1 MSEKYLIGN
10 WVSFVQQ
17 IQHLVSRGYGEFCL
31 IKYPEKKAEKFLK
44 IDRKLIDKYDANLNK
59 DKSYYNKKRKLC
71 NFKFLR
77 WNDVGIILKTKGDV
91 KDGIIVD
98 DVFLSVKKKKIQVH
112 VGETMTLNIG
122 YDGKGA
128 VTVFIDNESFKI
140 VKATAAS
147 YIDSSEYNK
156 AINTFNNLNGLPS
169 WGGIV
174 SQKIKMK
181 DHLVKK
187 MKKQLPQEKVYVFS
201 KKMIINTKRTAVKV
215 F

>member
-17 IQHLVSRGYGEFCL
+17 IQHLVSRGY
-31 IKYPEKKAEKFLK
+31 
-44 IDRKLIDKYDANLNK
+44 
-59 DKSYYNKKRKLC
+59 
-71 NFKFLR
+71 
-77 WNDVGIILKTKGDV
+77 
-91 KDGIIVD
+91 
-98 DVFLSVKKKKIQVH
+98 
-112 VGETMTLNIG
+112 
-122 YDGKGA
+122 
-128 VTVFIDNESFKI
+128 
-140 VKATAAS
+140 
-147 YIDSSEYNK
+147 
-156 AINTFNNLNGLPS
+156 INTFNNLNGLPS

-181 DHLVKK
+181 DQLVKK